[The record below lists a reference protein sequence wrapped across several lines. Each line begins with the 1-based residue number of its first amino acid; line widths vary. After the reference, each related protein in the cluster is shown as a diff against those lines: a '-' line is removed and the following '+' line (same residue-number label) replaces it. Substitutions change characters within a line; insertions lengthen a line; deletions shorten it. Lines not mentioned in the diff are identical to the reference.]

1 MPADKDF
8 RVEIASEPAGTYQAA
23 SLEQSRQ
30 MMRLMVMLPCGPQL
44 RDLTMN
50 DRVVAS
56 ENFASVHT
64 SETECKCIVSMR
76 SSNDAYRQDMAAR
89 LDILGD
95 LLGAAV
101 RHHDDYESWE
111 IEKNSPIRQTVLDCY
126 KALTGKEGKVVATH
140 GGLECGIF
148 QKRMP
153 GVDMVTMSCNSE
165 GAHSPEE
172 HMELDSFART
182 YDLLKAVLQKL
193 CQ

>member
-1 MPADKDF
+1 M
-8 RVEIASEPAGTYQAA
+8 E
-23 SLEQSRQ
+23 L
-30 MMRLMVMLPCGPQL
+30 
-44 RDLTMN
+44 
-50 DRVVAS
+50 RVVS
-56 ENFASVHT
+56 L
-64 SETECKCIVSMR
+64 
-76 SSNDAYRQDMAAR
+76 AAR
-89 LDILGD
+89 RREGEE
-95 LLGAAV
+95 GV
-101 RHHDDYESWE
+101 
-111 IEKNSPIRQTVLDCY
+111 VCFC
-126 KALTGKEGKVVATH
+126 TGGRKEGKVVATH